1 MTLYTSTQGA
11 DVCRTFAG
19 LALGIPPHHLTVK
32 CQRLGGGFGA
42 KLTKCVWNAVG
53 AAVCAHVCRKP
64 VKFQNDI
71 ATDMALMGH
80 CRYVCHC
87 LPFLIFFN
95 KLKLLFAFQLTLT
108 LTLLPAGTPAR

>member
-80 CRYVCHC
+80 CRYVCQC
-87 LPFLIFFN
+87 LPYFIN
-95 KLKLLFAFQLTLT
+95 
-108 LTLLPAGTPAR
+108 

>member
-80 CRYVCHC
+80 CRYGCMSVSA
-87 LPFLIFFN
+87 LFY
-95 KLKLLFAFQLTLT
+95 KLKLLFTFSLQAPRHGDVQ
-108 LTLLPAGTPAR
+108 GHR